1 MEYFR
6 PSTCPV
12 YPGGLII
19 ALGERNVYKMIAL
32 QAITGSS

>member
-12 YPGGLII
+12 YSGGLIV
-19 ALGERNVYKMIAL
+19 ALGKRNVYKTIAL
-32 QAITGSS
+32 QVITGAS